1 MVFLVRW
8 TSSLLGFLGESN
20 QHNSVVIISVV
31 ISLLSVRL
39 VMLLATWVEALRK
52 LLLRWIVNLSL
63 YLVLITFKMPPTL
76 FIRIANTLLAF
87 DMLPYLWKSTRFIGD
102 WNYKLLKIDIYL
114 WLIRSI
120 LCIIDVEREWARG
133 SQCQVGKDDNLKRKQ
148 MKRWKPE
155 KKTNEKFFIRKLRL
169 S

>member
-1 MVFLVRW
+1 MDC
-8 TSSLLGFLGESN
+8 GFV
-20 QHNSVVIISVV
+20 SV
-31 ISLLSVRL
+31 
-39 VMLLATWVEALRK
+39 
-52 LLLRWIVNLSL
+52 
-63 YLVLITFKMPPTL
+63 LVLITFKMPPTL

-102 WNYKLLKIDIYL
+102 WNYKLLKIDVYL

-148 MKRWKPE
+148 MKRWQPE
-155 KKTNEKFFIRKLRL
+155 KKTNEKMKTWKENKWDILYSKTETFLIEILVPVKRMKGCFQ
-169 S
+169 

>member
-1 MVFLVRW
+1 M
-8 TSSLLGFLGESN
+8 
-20 QHNSVVIISVV
+20 
-31 ISLLSVRL
+31 
-39 VMLLATWVEALRK
+39 
-52 LLLRWIVNLSL
+52 RWIVNLSL

-87 DMLPYLWKSTRFIGD
+87 DMLPYLWKLTRFIGD
-102 WNYKLLKIDIYL
+102 WNYKLLKIDVYL

-148 MKRWKPE
+148 MKRWQPE
-155 KKTNEKFFIRKLRL
+155 KKTNEKMKTWKENKWDILYSKTETFLIEILVPVKMMKGYFQ
-169 S
+169 